1 MGYFYHNELY
11 DIRVKR
17 KRERREGRTSERGR
31 SEEERKDF
39 EK

>member
-1 MGYFYHNELY
+1 MI
-11 DIRVKR
+11 IRVKR

-31 SEEERKDF
+31 SEEESKDF